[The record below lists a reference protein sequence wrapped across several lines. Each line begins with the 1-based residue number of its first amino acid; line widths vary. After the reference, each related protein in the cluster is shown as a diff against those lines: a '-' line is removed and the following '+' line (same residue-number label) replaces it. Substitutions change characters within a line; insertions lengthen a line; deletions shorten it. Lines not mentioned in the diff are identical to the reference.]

1 MFGHPWSLAEARD
14 VDSLHA
20 YYLPTSMLSMR
31 RSSIVADST
40 EWFGV
45 GGGHSPDGD
54 GDGDGD
60 GMLIRNGAWEVIVV
74 GVSSGRLVLP
84 NVHPRVLKRKAYLD
98 VDTFCCS
105 STSVTPSLE
114 LDNNPAYLLFL
125 TEMVNCCRVIVSMVI
140 KFGLYL

>member
-1 MFGHPWSLAEARD
+1 MFGHPWSGAEARD

-45 GGGHSPDGD
+45 GG
-54 GDGDGD
+54 
-60 GMLIRNGAWEVIVV
+60 
-74 GVSSGRLVLP
+74 RLVLP

-98 VDTFCCS
+98 VDTFLQLNFC
-105 STSVTPSLE
+105 
-114 LDNNPAYLLFL
+114 NPI
-125 TEMVNCCRVIVSMVI
+125 T
-140 KFGLYL
+140 GT